1 MAVAANLGE
10 TPMATATRTRDQG
23 KTAFLKE
30 FLLDNPTANPTA
42 ANEAWVEA
50 GMPGTVSA
58 SLVNKLRSK
67 LKLTGNLRA
76 GRKKRTGTP
85 SVAPRMAS
93 ATRSATPAAAHT
105 TRASGRTLAEI
116 EADLDR
122 LIYRVMGIKGLD
134 DVAEKLRAT
143 RRALYPHYTA

>member
-1 MAVAANLGE
+1 MAVIANLE
-10 TPMATATRTRDQG
+10 KTPMATSTRTRDQG

-30 FLLDNPTANPTA
+30 FLLDNPTANPAA

-76 GRKKRTGTP
+76 GRKKR
-85 SVAPRMAS
+85 SDAPAATVKAS
-93 ATRSATPAAAHT
+93 ATRLSAGAVHT
-105 TRASGRTLAEI
+105 TRASGRTLSEI

-122 LIYRVMGIKGLD
+122 LIFRVMAIKGLD
-134 DVAEKLRAT
+134 DVAEKLRAA